1 MVWLMEISTIIE
13 AFTNGGWGLV
23 LAVVL
28 CYSGNVLYKKIS
40 EKFDELNKK
49 VDELSAKVT
58 ELKVESSKFETAIL
72 MCDRDD
78 CRAKRLLNEK

>member
-1 MVWLMEISTIIE
+1 MAMEISTIIE

-23 LAVVL
+23 LAIVL
-28 CYSGNVLYKKIS
+28 CYSGKVLYKKLS
-40 EKFDELNKK
+40 EKFEELNKK

-72 MCDRDD
+72 MCDSPS
-78 CRAKRLLNEK
+78 CRAKRLLEENK

>member
-1 MVWLMEISTIIE
+1 MEISTIIE

-28 CYSGNVLYKKIS
+28 CYSGKVLYKKLS

-58 ELKVESSKFETAIL
+58 ELKVSDAKFKTAIL
-72 MCDRDD
+72 MCDSPS
-78 CRAKRLLNEK
+78 CRAKRLLEENK